1 MILKRYIFTFLIAVL
16 IVPLGYAFK
25 NATFDFI
32 TSKKKE
38 VKYDREYTLESTMLG
53 YIGQD
58 GKRNPILKVSKG
70 ELVRINLVN
79 GELMT
84 HDIAIEKAGVKSK
97 TLVEKGDTSSVVF
110 RADKNDVYF
119 CSIPGHRAAGM
130 VGKIEVTE
138 GAVKKEVVI
147 AGILPKKGAKILNLN
162 FEKGTIEGWTATGD
176 AFTNPLVGADI
187 TSVYEKDVKT
197 GNSSTYFISSGG
209 TKNYKRTG
217 TLTSVPFTVTQ
228 PFASFKV
235 SGGALQDTRV
245 EIVQADNNKVFYQ
258 ITGAGRATLQPVVV
272 DLKELMNKE
281 IFIRLVDNETGISQI
296 PYIGDDIW
304 GHINFDDFL
313 FYATRPTFAN
323 ELKKEDIIILPP
335 LDPVV
340 NSGLSG
346 PKAAEAMT
354 TKAGFTVKLAAA
366 EPDVIR
372 PISFTIDA
380 RGRLWVVEA
389 HTYPIR
395 AAEGQGKDRVLIMED
410 TNGDGTLDKRTVF
423 MEGLNLVTGIELGM
437 GGVWL
442 SAAPN
447 LLFIPVDQKTDKPTG
462 PPQTVLD
469 GWGYED
475 THEMFNNLKWGP
487 DGWLYGTHGVFT
499 QSNVG
504 VPGATDAERTR
515 LNAGVWRYHPTNKKF
530 ELFAEGTSNPWGI
543 DFNDYGQ
550 SFVTVCVI
558 PHMFEMI
565 QGARYLRQAG
575 NHFNPYTYDDIKEIG
590 DHVHWIGD
598 RGPHAGNFR
607 SNSKGGGHAHAGA
620 MIYLGSEK
628 WPAAYRN
635 NIFMNN
641 IHGSRVN
648 MDVLTRKG
656 SGYVAS
662 HGEDFLLTNDTWS
675 QWLNFKYD
683 QSGSVFAIDWYD
695 KNQCHSPNPDVHQKT
710 MGRIFKISHS
720 TDQWKKVD
728 LYKASDKELVE
739 CQLKKNE
746 WYVRQ
751 ARQILQERGPN
762 KKVHKMLKEI
772 LANNPD
778 ETRKLRALWALH
790 VTKGLEEKDLL
801 DLLSNES
808 EYVRSWAIQLIA
820 EDKNPSEAAMKRF
833 AELAANDKSA
843 LVRLYLTSAL
853 QRVDPAKRFEIL
865 EALVQHEEDKEDHNL
880 PLMLWYALEPTVPV
894 DMNRALA
901 IAIKAKAPKIL
912 SYTKDRLTVI
922 NTPESKKVMDTFNQ
936 QMGTMKI
943 DHSQHKMK

>member
-1 MILKRYIFTFLIAVL
+1 MTFKRYIFTFLIAVL
-16 IVPLGYAFK
+16 IVPLGFAFK
-25 NATFDFI
+25 NGTLDLI

-130 VGKIEVTE
+130 VGKIEVSE
-138 GAVKKEVVI
+138 GAVKKEVVV
-147 AGILPKKGAKILNLN
+147 AGILPKKGAKTLNLN
-162 FEKGTIEGWTATGD
+162 FEKGTIEDWTATGD
-176 AFTNPLVGADI
+176 AFTSPLVGSDI
-187 TSVYEKDVKT
+187 TPVYEKDVKT
-197 GNSSTYFISSGG
+197 GSSSAYFISSGG

-245 EIVQADNNKVFYQ
+245 ELVQADNNKIFYQ

-281 IFIRLVDNETGISQI
+281 IFVRLVDNETGISQI

-313 FYATRPTFAN
+313 FYATKPAFAN

-335 LDPVV
+335 LDPIV

-346 PKAAEAMT
+346 VKAAEAMT

-395 AAEGQGKDRVLIMED
+395 AADGQGKDRVLIMED
-410 TNGDGTLDKRTVF
+410 TDGDGTLDKRTVF

-442 SAAPN
+442 AAAPN

-504 VPGATDAERTR
+504 APGATDAERTR
-515 LNAGVWRYHPTNKKF
+515 LNAGVWRYHPTTKKF
-530 ELFAEGTSNPWGI
+530 ELFSEGTSNPWGI

-558 PHMFEMI
+558 PHMFQTI

-575 NHFNPYTYDDIKEIG
+575 NHFNSYTYDDIKEIG

-620 MIYLGSEK
+620 MIYLGSDK

-739 CQLKKNE
+739 CQLNKNE

-762 KKVHKMLKEI
+762 KKVHKMLKDI

-801 DLLSNES
+801 ELLSNPN
-808 EYVRSWAIQLIA
+808 EYVRSWAVQLIA
-820 EDKNPSEAAMKRF
+820 EDKNPSDAAMKRF

-843 LVRLYLTSAL
+843 MVRLYLTSAL
-853 QRVDPAKRFEIL
+853 QRVDPAKRFETL

-901 IAIKAKAPKIL
+901 IAAKAKAPKIL
-912 SYTKDRLTVI
+912 SYTKDRLTAI
-922 NTPESKKVMDTFNQ
+922 NTPDSKKVIDNFNQ
-936 QMGTMKI
+936 QMGTTKM

>member
-912 SYTKDRLTVI
+912 SYTKDRLTAI